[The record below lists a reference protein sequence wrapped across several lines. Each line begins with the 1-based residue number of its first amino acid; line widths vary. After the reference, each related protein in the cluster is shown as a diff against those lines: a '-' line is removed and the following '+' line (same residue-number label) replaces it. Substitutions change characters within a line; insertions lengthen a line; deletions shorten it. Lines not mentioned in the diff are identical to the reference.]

1 MKVSIIFLDYSA
13 RQGFEY
19 QSKKNLENCGI
30 DVSVFRVDMLGIA
43 KAINFGLKITQNF
56 DYVAIMANDIEMP
69 VNWLKSMIE
78 WAERLK
84 SYKVGIVGIH
94 TVESLPGID
103 KNGVHPTWC
112 PFGNWLLTREVINSV
127 GAFNEDHDP
136 YGMQDSD
143 YGYRA
148 NRMGFYNFY
157 IPELKAS
164 HIGHDC
170 GEQTDYRKM
179 KDDGLSRAGVIYMQ
193 GIERYNETKN
203 YYLPLIK
210 ENG

>member
-94 TVESLPGID
+94 T
-103 KNGVHPTWC
+103 
-112 PFGNWLLTREVINSV
+112 IN
-127 GAFNEDHDP
+127 D
-136 YGMQDSD
+136 
-143 YGYRA
+143 
-148 NRMGFYNFY
+148 RMGR
-157 IPELKAS
+157 KA
-164 HIGHDC
+164 
-170 GEQTDYRKM
+170 
-179 KDDGLSRAGVIYMQ
+179 
-193 GIERYNETKN
+193 
-203 YYLPLIK
+203 
-210 ENG
+210 